1 MAFDISHSLR
11 DFVLMG
17 PIKDTPTGR
26 VVNRFSRDMASLD
39 NMLYRLLLGTLTLGV
54 GLIFQMAAIS
64 SIMPIFLIPG
74 LLAIVIGAAVGEA
87 YTRTA
92 VVVKRLV
99 SSSQSPV
106 FSQFADDMAGIQV
119 IRARQGI
126 PQAFANLLAE
136 RLRGFNRANE
146 TNYNLNR
153 WVGLRVDLVTSIVTV
168 LAGIIAISKI
178 GVIPAGLVG
187 FSLSNASGLSSSI
200 LYLVRM
206 LNELEVEMQSFHR
219 VKEYA
224 TLEPEEKPASTT
236 DDAHQAKSLTPYHD
250 PLAASIPKNWP
261 QTGAIE
267 FRNVTIRYD
276 PNGPDILKDVNLSFS
291 AGERIAVV
299 GRTGS
304 GKSTLVLSLLRF
316 TNIIQG
322 QILYDGVDITTI
334 PRKRLRQALTIIP
347 QEAVLFNGTV
357 GTNLDPARE
366 VSPEVC
372 SRALRSCE
380 GIASFQFRDR
390 DLEPTSE
397 VEDEEDSATPLPNEQ
412 TPLLSTNTAAAPP
425 ALAAVAK
432 SASGLSLDTTVDAK
446 GENFSHGQRQ
456 VLSLC
461 RALVRRSKL
470 MLLDEAT
477 ASMDYE
483 TDRGIQAVLRDEL
496 FQSGR
501 DRTLVTIAHRLRTIA
516 DYDRVV
522 VMGAGRVLE

>member
-1 MAFDISHSLR
+1 
-11 DFVLMG
+11 
-17 PIKDTPTGR
+17 
-26 VVNRFSRDMASLD
+26 MASLD
-39 NMLYRLLLGTLTLGV
+39 NMLYRLLVATLMLGV
-54 GLIFQMAAIS
+54 GLIYQMAAIS

-74 LLAIVIGAAVGEA
+74 LLAIVIGAATGEA

-119 IRARQGI
+119 IRARKGI

-136 RLRGFNRANE
+136 RLRGFNRASE

-153 WVGLRVDLVTSIVTV
+153 WIGLRVDFVTSIVSV
-168 LAGIIAISKI
+168 LAGMIAMSKI

-219 VKEYA
+219 VREYA
-224 TLEPEEKPASTT
+224 TLEPEEKPTSTVG
-236 DDAHQAKSLTPYHD
+236 DDHQSKSLTPYHD
-250 PLAASIPKNWP
+250 PLAASISKNWP

-267 FRNVTIRYD
+267 FRNVTIRYN

-316 TNIIQG
+316 TNIVQG
-322 QILYDGVDITTI
+322 QIIYDGVDITTI
-334 PRKRLRQALTIIP
+334 PRKRLRDALTIIP

-357 GTNLDPARE
+357 GTNLDPAGE
-366 VSPEVC
+366 VTPEVC
-372 SRALRSCE
+372 SHALRSCE

-390 DLEPTSE
+390 DVLEYNGKGNGASNSTSQD
-397 VEDEEDSATPLPNEQ
+397 DENADEATPLPNEQ
-412 TPLLSTNTAAAPP
+412 TPLLSTAPP

-483 TDRGIQAVLRDEL
+483 TDKGIQAVLRDEL

>member
-1 MAFDISHSLR
+1 
-11 DFVLMG
+11 
-17 PIKDTPTGR
+17 
-26 VVNRFSRDMASLD
+26 MASLD
-39 NMLYRLLLGTLTLGV
+39 NMLYRLLANTVYLFASLVL
-54 GLIFQMAAIS
+54 QMTAIS
-64 SIMPIFLIPG
+64 SIMPIFLLPG
-74 LLAIVIGAAVGEA
+74 LVAIVIGVTAGEA

-119 IRARQGI
+119 IRARKGV
-126 PQAFANLLAE
+126 PQSFANRLAE
-136 RLRGFNRANE
+136 RLRGYNRSSE

-153 WVGLRVDLVTSIVTV
+153 WVALRVDFVTAIVIV
-168 LAGIIAISKI
+168 IAALIAIAKI
-178 GVIPAGLVG
+178 GAISAGLVG
-187 FSLSNASGLSSSI
+187 FSLQAASGLSSSI

-224 TLEPEEKPASTT
+224 SLEPEEKATSPAE
-236 DDAHQAKSLTPYHD
+236 DAQAKALTTGYDNP
-250 PLAASIPKNWP
+250 PPPSSIPANWP

-276 PNGPDILKDVNLSFS
+276 PNGPDILKDINLSFA
-291 AGERIAVV
+291 AGERVAVI

-316 TNIIQG
+316 TNIVAG
-322 QILYDGVDITTI
+322 HILYDGVDITTV

-347 QEAVLFNGTV
+347 QEAILFNGTV
-357 GTNLDPARE
+357 GTNLDPSGDL
-366 VSPEVC
+366 SPAVTAN
-372 SRALRSCE
+372 ALRSCE

-390 DLEPTSE
+390 DDDDGNELPS
-397 VEDEEDSATPLPNEQ
+397 DDGQHHLPAPNEQ
-412 TPLLSTNTAAAPP
+412 TPLLSASPPP
-425 ALAAVAK
+425 AVAAVAK
-432 SASGLSLDTTVDAK
+432 SASGLSLSTTVDAK

-483 TDRGIQAVLRDEL
+483 TDKGIQGVLRTEL
-496 FQSGR
+496 FKTGR
-501 DRTLVTIAHRLRTIA
+501 ERTLVTIAHRLRTIA

>member
-1 MAFDISHSLR
+1 MA
-11 DFVLMG
+11 
-17 PIKDTPTGR
+17 T
-26 VVNRFSRDMASLD
+26 LD
-39 NMLYRLLLGTLTLGV
+39 NMLYRLLLEVLTLGV
-54 GLIFQMAAIS
+54 GLFFQMAAIS

-74 LLAIVIGAAVGEA
+74 LLAIVIGTATGEA

-119 IRARQGI
+119 IRARKGI

-136 RLRGFNRANE
+136 RLRGFNRASE

-153 WVGLRVDLVTSIVTV
+153 WIGLRVDFVTSIVSV

-206 LNELEVEMQSFHR
+206 SNELEVEMQSFHR
-219 VKEYA
+219 VKEYVN
-224 TLEPEEKPASTT
+224 LEPEEKPTSTA
-236 DDAHQAKSLTPYHD
+236 DDVHQFKSLTPYHD
-250 PLAASIPKNWP
+250 PLAASIPKGWP

-316 TNIIQG
+316 TNIVQG

-357 GTNLDPARE
+357 GTNLDPAGE
-366 VSPEVC
+366 VTPEVC
-372 SRALRSCE
+372 SCALRSCE

-390 DLEPTSE
+390 DLEPNGTGASSTTSL
-397 VEDEEDSATPLPNEQ
+397 VENEDVDVATPLPNEQ
-412 TPLLSTNTAAAPP
+412 TPLLSTAPP
-425 ALAAVAK
+425 GLAAVAK

-483 TDRGIQAVLRDEL
+483 TDKGIQAVLRDEL

>member
-1 MAFDISHSLR
+1 
-11 DFVLMG
+11 
-17 PIKDTPTGR
+17 
-26 VVNRFSRDMASLD
+26 
-39 NMLYRLLLGTLTLGV
+39 MLYRLLLATVVLVAQLV
-54 GLIFQMAAIS
+54 FQMAAIS
-64 SIMPIFLIPG
+64 SIMPVFLVPG
-74 LLAIVIGAAVGEA
+74 LVAVVVGVATGEA

-106 FSQFADDMAGIQV
+106 FSQFADDMAGIQI
-119 IRARQGI
+119 IRARRGI
-126 PQAFANLLAE
+126 PQAFAKLLAE
-136 RLRGFNRANE
+136 RLRGYNRASE
-146 TNYNLNR
+146 TNFNLNR
-153 WVGLRVDLVTSIVTV
+153 WVALRVDLVTAIVTV

-219 VKEYA
+219 VKEYSS
-224 TLEPEEKPASTT
+224 LDPEEKVTPYEN
-236 DDAHQAKSLTPYHD
+236 QPKSLTTYD
-250 PLAASIPKNWP
+250 PLAASIPAGWP
-261 QTGAIE
+261 RTGAIE

-276 PNGPDILKDVNLSFS
+276 PKGPDILKDISLSFS

-316 TNIIQG
+316 TNIVHG
-322 QILYDGVDITTI
+322 QILYDGVDITKI

-357 GTNLDPARE
+357 GTNLDPAGDVAAE
-366 VSPEVC
+366 ITTH
-372 SRALRSCE
+372 ALRSCE

-390 DLEPTSE
+390 DTEPNVNGTSRPL
-397 VEDEEDSATPLPNEQ
+397 SADNDDNRNNAPLSNEQ
-412 TPLLSTNTAAAPP
+412 TPLLSQPP
-425 ALAAVAK
+425 AALAAVAK

-483 TDRGIQAVLRDEL
+483 TDKGIQAVLRDEL
-496 FQSGR
+496 FQTGR
-501 DRTLVTIAHRLRTIA
+501 ERTLVTIAHRLRTIA